1 MSIAEKLTTIAENMQ
16 AVYEAGKAA
25 GGGASVPNPLE
36 YATRIG
42 SMYQQAVFPDGY
54 ELTVTAPNL
63 QGNMQEFADA
73 VKGLRKITMNI
84 PTNVEYTAYYF
95 GRNNSCLEE
104 VVFPDGIVIKSAN
117 YMFTSAT
124 ALRSIY
130 GAMDISKQSSDNLWR
145 GCTALENISFVTGG
159 IAHTI
164 EFSKCSKLTDASIQS
179 IIDGLAEVETA
190 QTLTFHATVGA
201 KLTDEQKAVITAKNW
216 TLVY

>member
-25 GGGASVPNPLE
+25 GGGASVPNPFE
-36 YATRIG
+36 YAK
-42 SMYQQAVFPDGY
+42 SLAAMYAEAVFPDGY
-54 ELTVTAPNL
+54 ELTVNAPNFT
-63 QGNMQEFADA
+63 GSMATFADG
-73 VKGLRKITMNI
+73 VKGLRKITMNV
-84 PTNVEYTAYYF
+84 PTNMEHTAYYF

-130 GAMDISKQSSDNLWR
+130 GAMDISKQSSANLWQ

-159 IAHTI
+159 IARTI

-201 KLTDEQKAVITAKNW
+201 KLTEEQKAVITAKNW